1 MKTIKIRIFNLFL
14 VFVIL
19 LFQSYLFSQ
28 ENTIKDSTN
37 KKNLILNSTVLGTT
51 SLAYYGLYDL
61 WYKKYPQTSFHF
73 FNDLEEWNYMDKAGH
88 IYSSYQVARKSHLFL
103 ENRNIENSIEKSC
116 FYSLFFMLGIEVLD
130 GFSTEWGFSNYDLLS
145 NFIGTG
151 LFYGQ
156 EKKFNRQVLKLKF
169 SSHPTEIAKYRP
181 SLLGDNYLQRV
192 FKDYNGQTYWITL
205 DFNSEI
211 QEKYKLFKYLNL
223 SLGYSIDGFTGARYN
238 PNLNCL
244 ECDNLTR
251 QSQYIIS
258 FDLDLSEIKTENK
271 FLKLFLNSFS
281 VIKFPA
287 PAILIQNK
295 SQFKWLYF

>member
-1 MKTIKIRIFNLFL
+1 
-14 VFVIL
+14 
-19 LFQSYLFSQ
+19 
-28 ENTIKDSTN
+28 
-37 KKNLILNSTVLGTT
+37 
-51 SLAYYGLYDL
+51 
-61 WYKKYPQTSFHF
+61 
-73 FNDLEEWNYMDKAGH
+73 MDKAGH
-88 IYSSYQVARKSHLFL
+88 ISSSYQVARKSHLFL
-103 ENRNIENSIEKSC
+103 ENRNNENSIEKSC
-116 FYSLFFMLGIEVLD
+116 FYILFFMLGIEVLD

-169 SSHPTEIAKYRP
+169 FSHPTEIAKYRP

-192 FKDYNGQTYWITL
+192 FKDYNGQTYWISL
-205 DFNSEI
+205 DFNSKI

-244 ECDNLTR
+244 ECDNLSR